1 MPLLCLCS
9 GETGGGS
16 CFAVLPSL
24 ALALSSCASSFCACC
39 APLRLVA
46 EGSTLPGIALVALTA
61 PAPAAL
67 PARRGALEDWEVGGG
82 VAMPDPGVDVRKCAM
97 ATVAYSVCG
106 VCGVS
111 LRSVPFTE
119 RREEA
124 GVSAEPLLLGVA
136 TLEGV
141 TALAPDDGATEASR
155 LDETSGVPLKLEG
168 DARIRFAGDRLA
180 PCSPSESEA
189 WRRRKDVIGRRR
201 KRTAMRYSITAPAGT
216 EPSGGPRGAGR
227 LEARRQAQR
236 TFSDLARFFDF
247 TGLTPLQ

>member
-1 MPLLCLCS
+1 M
-9 GETGGGS
+9 
-16 CFAVLPSL
+16 
-24 ALALSSCASSFCACC
+24 
-39 APLRLVA
+39 RLVA
-46 EGSTLPGIALVALTA
+46 EGSTLPGIAFVAFTA
-61 PAPAAL
+61 PAPAPL
-67 PARRGALEDWEVGGG
+67 PAIRGALEDWEVGGG

-119 RREEA
+119 RREAA

-141 TALAPDDGATEASR
+141 AALAPDDGATEASR
-155 LDETSGVPLKLEG
+155 LDETSGVPLKLDG

-189 WRRRKDVIGRRR
+189 WRRRKDVKGRRRR
-201 KRTAMRYSITAPAGT
+201 KRTAMRCSITAPAGT

-227 LEARRQAQR
+227 LEARRLAQR